1 MNREQRQH
9 LAQLKSNLRIIA
21 IRTTL
26 LVLLLLGGAYYVA
39 FYVKSIALIVIFL
52 LAALGFAYVG
62 RIVYKA
68 NKSVLEEF
76 ERDYK
81 NK

>member
-1 MNREQRQH
+1 MR
-9 LAQLKSNLRIIA
+9 A
-21 IRTTL
+21 TM
-26 LVLLLLGGAYYVA
+26 LVLTLIGGVYFSAYI
-39 FYVKSIALIVIFL
+39 KSIILMLIFSA
-52 LAALGFAYVG
+52 AALGFAYVG